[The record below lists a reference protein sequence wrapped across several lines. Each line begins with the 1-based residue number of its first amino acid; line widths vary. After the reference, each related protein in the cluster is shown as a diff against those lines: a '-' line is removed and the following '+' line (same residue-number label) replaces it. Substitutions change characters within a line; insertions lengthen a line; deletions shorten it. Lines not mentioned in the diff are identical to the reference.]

1 MTQTKEK
8 WDDNT
13 SGVDVT
19 FEWYENA
26 MVFRVLIFIFLFKI
40 NEKKGHLD
48 KNDFHTVMEVFPKML
63 FWKLLDHSDVQSS
76 FSTIMRHIDNSILK
90 DTLQLKVLRTRI
102 RSNSFIKTWVNMME
116 QKPAKVSR
124 KL

>member
-8 WDDNT
+8 WDYNAP
-13 SGVDVT
+13 GVDVT

-26 MVFRVLIFIFLFKI
+26 MVFRVLIFIFLFKT

-48 KNDFHTVMEVFPKML
+48 KNDFHTVMEVFPKIL
-63 FWKLLDHSDVQSS
+63 FWKLLDHSDVHSS
-76 FSTIMRHIDNSILK
+76 FSTIMRLIDNSILK

-102 RSNSFIKTWVNMME
+102 HSNSFIKT
-116 QKPAKVSR
+116 
-124 KL
+124 